1 MEPFAVVIRVHEADG
16 DGNLSV
22 AEGVVV
28 RTRDGIEQAEVV
40 ETLAGDIAGSLHLT
54 VFGVHCYVLSCHERY
69 FNKKPDHTSEYD
81 RALFFK
87 RVAAERKDGLLLLNE
102 IVDARHGSPHIV
114 RKLLV
119 RDAFAGFPE
128 ILHLVPENSTA
139 SGFSFSTSHSMRLS
153 SAFS

>member
-1 MEPFAVVIRVHEADG
+1 MFARRRISQVLRAARTAFHNQTDRQAAHVGRIGNPDMEPFAVVIRVHEADG

-81 RALFFK
+81 RALFSK
-87 RVAAERKDGLLLLNE
+87 E
-102 IVDARHGSPHIV
+102 
-114 RKLLV
+114 
-119 RDAFAGFPE
+119 
-128 ILHLVPENSTA
+128 
-139 SGFSFSTSHSMRLS
+139 
-153 SAFS
+153 